1 MIFIKQPIKQL
12 SLIGRK
18 YKGGISMGIIFSV
31 FIILVVI
38 FVLYRIL
45 SGKGTPDN
53 SYTPFDY
60 ITGQTDTEFHENER
74 ESEPDDQ
81 S

>member
-1 MIFIKQPIKQL
+1 
-12 SLIGRK
+12 
-18 YKGGISMGIIFSV
+18 MGIIFSI
-31 FIILVVI
+31 FIIFVVS

-45 SGKGTPDN
+45 SEKGAPDN

-60 ITGQTDTEFHENER
+60 ITGQTDTEFHENEK
-74 ESEPDDQ
+74 ESEPNDN